1 MRSVV
6 LVAVLLTAASL
17 HAETGRD
24 AWLRYTELDEA
35 SAQHYRAALPSSIAV
50 LGQDV
55 VEQRARQELIRGIR
69 GMLGRTLR
77 TEQRLPA
84 NEAIVLGTSDEFGRL
99 APQFTFTLGLTAD
112 AYWLK
117 TTRIKGTR
125 YVLIIGG
132 NAQGVLY
139 GTFALLRK
147 IALGDAVNELDDKQ
161 TPAVPIRWVNEWNNL
176 NGTIERGYGGP
187 SIFWENEHAREDM
200 SRVSEY
206 GRMLASLGING
217 CSINNVN
224 ADPRVLSPDLM
235 PQIARIA
242 NTLRPW
248 GVKIAVAVDFGSPKT
263 LGGLDTF

>member
-6 LVAVLLTAASL
+6 LVAVLLTATSL

-35 SAQHYRAALPSSIAV
+35 FAQHYRDALPSSIAV

-55 VEQRARQELIRGIR
+55 VEQTARQELIRGIR

-84 NEAIVLGTSDEFGRL
+84 DAAIVLGTSDEFRRL
-99 APQFTFTLGLTAD
+99 APQFAITLGLTAD

-125 YVLIIGG
+125 YILIVGG

-139 GTFALLRK
+139 GAFALLRTV
-147 IALGDAVNELDDKQ
+147 ALGGAGNELDDKQ
-161 TPAVPIRWVNEWNNL
+161 TPAVPIRWVTGGNSL
-176 NGTIERGYGGP
+176 NATVEPGDGRA
-187 SIFWENEHAREDM
+187 SICWENEHARADM

-224 ADPRVLSPDLM
+224 ADPRVLTRDLI
-235 PQIARIA
+235 PQVARIA
-242 NTLRPW
+242 DTLRPW
-248 GVKIAVAVDFGSPKT
+248 GVKVAIAVDFGSPKT
-263 LGGLDTF
+263 LGG